1 VNHNCRAAASLIDF
15 LTWVIISFVEV
26 APIRSGVSAK
36 REAAEAGGDEER
48 PNAKRMKPTQNE
60 TIEYET
66 GDEVLAER
74 KTGVWEEGKLLGPSA
89 KQAGAWKVKFQS
101 DGKVFARQESQL
113 KTVAGEDEEDDGDD
127 SDASLEMEDA

>member
-1 VNHNCRAAASLIDF
+1 M
-15 LTWVIISFVEV
+15 IISFLEV

-36 REAAEAGGDEER
+36 REAAEGGGEEER

-113 KTVAGEDEEDDGDD
+113 KTVAGEDEEEEDDGED